1 MDRKLVVKVVNIEG
15 KCPVYKVGQK
25 IVLDEGYRV
34 NLKESDNICM
44 HSLASIMPYYVAL
57 CNGVNPVTLGL
68 ANKEGRACVQCLNP
82 REITGGGTVTFE
94 IEVLEEK

>member
-1 MDRKLVVKVVNIEG
+1 MEKRLVVKVVNIEG

-34 NLKESDNICM
+34 NLEESDNICM

-57 CNGVNPVTLGL
+57 YNDVSPEILGL
-68 ANKEGRACVQCLNP
+68 ANKDGRACVQCLNP
-82 REITGGGTVTFE
+82 CEITGGGTVTFE
-94 IEVLEEK
+94 IVTEGD